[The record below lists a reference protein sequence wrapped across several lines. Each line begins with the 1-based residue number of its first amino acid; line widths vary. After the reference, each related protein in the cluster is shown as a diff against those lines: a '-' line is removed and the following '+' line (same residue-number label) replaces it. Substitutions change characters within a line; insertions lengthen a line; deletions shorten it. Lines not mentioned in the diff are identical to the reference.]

1 MWLLLCGFVF
11 LSFCSDTEK
20 KLLDSGHSFVEIDAR
35 YASFKIVRKEDEL
48 TDENFPVR
56 KTSYIHKW
64 TRRGDVAR
72 MSTCVCIKS
81 LSLKMDDLQ
90 R

>member
-20 KLLDSGHSFVEIDAR
+20 KLLDSGHSFMEIDAR

-48 TDENFPVR
+48 TDENFPVTIFKR
-56 KTSYIHKW
+56 VDLIHTQVDK
-64 TRRGDVAR
+64 AR
-72 MSTCVCIKS
+72 TCSSNVHLCTY
-81 LSLKMDDLQ
+81 
-90 R
+90 

>member
-1 MWLLLCGFVF
+1 MVCVF

-56 KTSYIHKW
+56 KT
-64 TRRGDVAR
+64 
-72 MSTCVCIKS
+72 
-81 LSLKMDDLQ
+81 
-90 R
+90 